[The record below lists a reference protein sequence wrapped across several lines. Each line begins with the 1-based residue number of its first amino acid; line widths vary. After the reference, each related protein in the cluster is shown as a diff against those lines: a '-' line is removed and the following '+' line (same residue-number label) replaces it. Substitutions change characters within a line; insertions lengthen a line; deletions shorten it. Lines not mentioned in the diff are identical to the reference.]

1 MNNENTPIVPT
12 HKDLLIQLLDAPFTW
27 PGGYPKY
34 GVTDDNHAICS
45 GCAKDEFDRLYEA
58 EAHDGFYISML
69 TVNWEDENLY
79 CDHCGDA
86 IESAYGGASE
96 EEKIAGVKRMAE
108 QLAEQYGAPKEEVR
122 ETPNSTL
129 VTRIAELEG
138 NLAISKMMLTLADA
152 RINKLVKDKEMSR

>member
-1 MNNENTPIVPT
+1 MNNAEYAAQRNLNEGATIP
-12 HKDLLIQLLDAPFTW
+12 LDAPFTW

-69 TVNWEDENLY
+69 TVNWENENLY

-96 EEKIAGVKRMAE
+96 EEKIAGVKW
-108 QLAEQYGAPKEEVR
+108 YGVPEEVR